1 MAQDEASNFDD
12 VLLMVTTNS
21 ELGN

>member
-1 MAQDEASNFDD
+1 MAQDEASNSDD
-12 VLLMVTTNS
+12 VLLMVTTNL